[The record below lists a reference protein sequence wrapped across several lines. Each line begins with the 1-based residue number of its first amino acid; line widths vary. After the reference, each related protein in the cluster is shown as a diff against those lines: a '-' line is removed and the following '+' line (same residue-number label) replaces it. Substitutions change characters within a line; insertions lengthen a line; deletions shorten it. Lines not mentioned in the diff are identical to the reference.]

1 MDTDPKGRPFMNSET
16 AKLQLKNVL
25 CSALADGKVSDEE
38 KQFISRLRE
47 RLGFSAEAFR
57 ETIEEVR
64 KDPSK
69 YSVPTNPQS
78 TREMLQALAQA
89 AASDG
94 HISDTER
101 SLMVTIGQRVDMSE
115 PIIDEIIGQVFV
127 EKSGREAEIQKYIDA
142 LYEHFGHWDAE
153 TREQKLS
160 EIGDEGQAAIVPL
173 LRLLESYRVPDGCE
187 NALEFKRLAVEQ
199 LGEIGDTRAV
209 YYLAQ
214 QVSFGDTDD
223 EVNDFELR
231 AACAEAISKIT
242 GEHFS
247 RDQEGIEAA
256 RSWWLNRGSQ
266 QYTNLA
272 F

>member
-1 MDTDPKGRPFMNSET
+1 MNSET

-25 CSALADGKVSDEE
+25 CFALADGDVSDEE
-38 KQFISRLRE
+38 KQFITRLRD
-47 RLGFSAEAFR
+47 RLGFSAETFR

-64 KDPSK
+64 KDPTK
-69 YSVPTNPQS
+69 YSMPTNSQS
-78 TREMLQALAQA
+78 TREMLQALAQCA
-89 AASDG
+89 AADG
-94 HISDTER
+94 HISEVER

-115 PIIDEIIGQVFV
+115 PIVDEIIGQVFV
-127 EKSGREAEIQKYIDA
+127 EKSGREAEIQKDIDH

-153 TREQKLS
+153 TRRAKLA
-160 EIGDEGQAAIVPL
+160 EIGDEGQAATVPL
-173 LRLLESYRVPDGCE
+173 LRLLESYRVPEGCD
-187 NALEFKRLAVEQ
+187 NGLEFKRLAVEQ
-199 LGEIGDTRAV
+199 LGEIGDSRAV
-209 YYLAQ
+209 YYLSQ

-242 GEHFS
+242 GEDFP

-272 F
+272 I